1 MHAVIPP
8 EATENRQFCYS
19 YRNLNE
25 KTKGFDSLKLF

>member
-1 MHAVIPP
+1 MHAVILP

-25 KTKGFDSLKLF
+25 RTKGFDSLKLF